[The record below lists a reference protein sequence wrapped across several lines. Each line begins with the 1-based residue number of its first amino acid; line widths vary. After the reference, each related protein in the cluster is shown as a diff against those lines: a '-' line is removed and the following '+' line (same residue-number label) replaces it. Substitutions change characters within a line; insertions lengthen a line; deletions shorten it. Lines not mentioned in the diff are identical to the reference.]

1 MQTDKILEQIFS
13 KKKPSLRQLIRQA
26 IADLPQEHQR
36 IVRDRFKD
44 VHFCILTMIKYDQ
57 FSERDAIDGTIA
69 AINFNDPD
77 FKLDFKAI
85 AANSPKRYIV
95 DRLPE

>member
-1 MQTDKILEQIFS
+1 MEADKILEQIFS
-13 KKKPSLRQLIRQA
+13 QKKPSLRQLIRQA
-26 IADLPQEHQR
+26 IANLPQENQQ
-36 IVRDRFKD
+36 IVRKRFKD

-69 AINFNDPD
+69 AINFSDPD
-77 FKLDFKAI
+77 FKLDFSAI
-85 AANSPKRYIV
+85 AANTPKRYIV